1 MDCDRKPSWLN
12 WWQMLRKADDL
23 QVHDL
28 LHIDP
33 DSLLGITAP
42 SWVNRA
48 LSSCPWVVVRRVRA
62 PAGEIAVGVR
72 GDTRSQRWGGFLSKD
87 LIGKVVRPADLL
99 LVEQSSTLRVTPAIK
114 VLQQVIDRWRDLT
127 LPWGPTGS
135 VGFELATG
143 SQVTSE
149 ASDLDIAIRAP
160 TRITVE
166 RARAL
171 WQRVVGLQT
180 RVDIRV
186 ETPQCGFSLQEYAC
200 TSSTRI
206 LLHYPDGERLSGDP
220 WSEWSN
226 TEIAS

>member
-12 WWQMLRKADDL
+12 WWQMLRKTGDL

-42 SWVNRA
+42 SWVKPA
-48 LSSCPWVVVRRVRA
+48 LSSCPWVVVRRARA
-62 PAGEIAVGVR
+62 AAGEIAVGVR
-72 GDTRSQRWGGFLSKD
+72 GDTRGQRWGGFLSKD

-99 LVEQSSTLRVTPAIK
+99 LVGQSSTPRVTPAIK
-114 VLQQVIDRWRDLT
+114 VLQQVIDRWRDVT

-143 SQVTSE
+143 SQVTSD

-160 TRITVE
+160 ARITVE
-166 RARAL
+166 KARAL
-171 WQRVVGLQT
+171 WQRIIGLQT

-186 ETPQCGFSLQEYAC
+186 ETPACGFSLQEYAC
-200 TSSTRI
+200 TSSTRM
-206 LLHYPDGERLSGDP
+206 LLHYPDGERLGDDP
-220 WSEWSN
+220 WCEWSS

>member
-1 MDCDRKPSWLN
+1 
-12 WWQMLRKADDL
+12 MLRKTDEL
-23 QVHDL
+23 RVHDL

-33 DSLLGITAP
+33 HSLLDGTAP
-42 SWVNRA
+42 SWVNQA
-48 LSSCPWVVVRRVRA
+48 LSSCPWVVVRRARA

-99 LVEQSSTLRVTPAIK
+99 FVEQSSIPRFTPAMK
-114 VLQQVIDRWRDLT
+114 VLQEVIDRWRDLT

-160 TRITVE
+160 ARITVE
-166 RARAL
+166 RARTL
-171 WQRVVGLQT
+171 WQRVAGLQT

-200 TSSTRI
+200 TSSTRM

>member
-1 MDCDRKPSWLN
+1 
-12 WWQMLRKADDL
+12 MLRKTDEL
-23 QVHDL
+23 RVHDL

-33 DSLLGITAP
+33 HSLLDGTAP
-42 SWVNRA
+42 SWVNQA
-48 LSSCPWVVVRRVRA
+48 LSSCPWVVVRRARA

-99 LVEQSSTLRVTPAIK
+99 FVEQSSIPRFTPAIK
-114 VLQQVIDRWRDLT
+114 VLQEVIDRWRDLT

-160 TRITVE
+160 ARITVE
-166 RARAL
+166 RARTL
-171 WQRVVGLQT
+171 WQRVAGLQT

-186 ETPQCGFSLQEYAC
+186 EIPQCGFSLQEYAC

>member
-1 MDCDRKPSWLN
+1 
-12 WWQMLRKADDL
+12 MLRKTDDL

-28 LHIDP
+28 LQIDP
-33 DSLLGITAP
+33 DSLLGNTAP
-42 SWVNRA
+42 SWVNQA
-48 LSSCPWVVVRRVRA
+48 LSSCPWVVVRRARA
-62 PAGEIAVGVR
+62 SAGEIAVGVR

-99 LVEQSSTLRVTPAIK
+99 LVEQSSIPRLTPAMK
-114 VLQQVIDRWRDLT
+114 MLQQVIDRWRDLT

-143 SQVTSE
+143 SPVTSE
-149 ASDLDIAIRAP
+149 TSDLDIAIRAP
-160 TRITVE
+160 ARITVE

-171 WQRVVGLQT
+171 WQRVVGLPT
-180 RVDIRV
+180 RVDIRI

-206 LLHYPDGERLSGDP
+206 LLHYPDGKRLGDDP
-220 WSEWSN
+220 WSQWSN
-226 TEIAS
+226 PEIAS

>member
-1 MDCDRKPSWLN
+1 MN
-12 WWQMLRKADDL
+12 Q
-23 QVHDL
+23 
-28 LHIDP
+28 
-33 DSLLGITAP
+33 
-42 SWVNRA
+42 A

-99 LVEQSSTLRVTPAIK
+99 LVEQSSIPRVTPAIK

-160 TRITVE
+160 ARITVE

-186 ETPQCGFSLQEYAC
+186 ETPVCGFSLQEYAC

-206 LLHYPDGERLSGDP
+206 LLHYPDGERLGNDP

>member
-1 MDCDRKPSWLN
+1 
-12 WWQMLRKADDL
+12 MLRKTDEL
-23 QVHDL
+23 RVHDL

-33 DSLLGITAP
+33 HSLLDGTAP
-42 SWVNRA
+42 SWVNQA
-48 LSSCPWVVVRRVRA
+48 LSSCPWVVVRRARA

-99 LVEQSSTLRVTPAIK
+99 FVEQSSIPRFTPAIK
-114 VLQQVIDRWRDLT
+114 LLQEVIDRWRDLT

-160 TRITVE
+160 ARITVE
-166 RARAL
+166 RARTL

-200 TSSTRI
+200 TSSTRM

>member
-1 MDCDRKPSWLN
+1 
-12 WWQMLRKADDL
+12 MLRKTDDL

-28 LHIDP
+28 LQIDP
-33 DSLLGITAP
+33 DSLLGNTAP
-42 SWVNRA
+42 SWVDQA
-48 LSSCPWVVVRRVRA
+48 LSSCPWVVVRRARA
-62 PAGEIAVGVR
+62 SAGEIAVGVR

-99 LVEQSSTLRVTPAIK
+99 LVEQSSIPRLTPAMK
-114 VLQQVIDRWRDLT
+114 MLQQVIDRWRDLT

-143 SQVTSE
+143 SPVTSE
-149 ASDLDIAIRAP
+149 TSDLDIAIRAP
-160 TRITVE
+160 ARITVE

-171 WQRVVGLQT
+171 WQRVVGLPT
-180 RVDIRV
+180 RVDIRI

-206 LLHYPDGERLSGDP
+206 LLHYPDGKRLGDDP
-220 WSEWSN
+220 WSQWSN
-226 TEIAS
+226 PEIAS

>member
-1 MDCDRKPSWLN
+1 
-12 WWQMLRKADDL
+12 MLRKTDDL

-28 LHIDP
+28 LQIDP
-33 DSLLGITAP
+33 DSLLGNTAP
-42 SWVNRA
+42 SWVDQA
-48 LSSCPWVVVRRVRA
+48 LSSCPGVVVRRARA
-62 PAGEIAVGVR
+62 SAGEIAVGVR

-99 LVEQSSTLRVTPAIK
+99 LVEQSSIPRLTTAMK
-114 VLQQVIDRWRDLT
+114 VLQEVIARWHDLT
-127 LPWGPTGS
+127 LPWGPAGS

-160 TRITVE
+160 ARITVE
-166 RARAL
+166 GARAL

-226 TEIAS
+226 PEIAS

>member
-1 MDCDRKPSWLN
+1 
-12 WWQMLRKADDL
+12 MLRKTDEL
-23 QVHDL
+23 RVHDL

-33 DSLLGITAP
+33 HSLLDGTAP
-42 SWVNRA
+42 SWVNQA

-72 GDTRSQRWGGFLSKD
+72 GDTRSERWGGFLSKD

-99 LVEQSSTLRVTPAIK
+99 FVEQSSIPRFTPAMK
-114 VLQQVIDRWRDLT
+114 VLQEVIDRWRDLT

-160 TRITVE
+160 ARITVE
-166 RARAL
+166 RARTL

>member
-1 MDCDRKPSWLN
+1 
-12 WWQMLRKADDL
+12 MLRKTDDL

-28 LHIDP
+28 LQIDP
-33 DSLLGITAP
+33 DSLLGGTTP
-42 SWVNRA
+42 SWVNQA
-48 LSSCPWVVVRRVRA
+48 LISCPWVVVRRARA
-62 PAGEIAVGVR
+62 SAGEIAVGVR

-99 LVEQSSTLRVTPAIK
+99 LVVQSSIPGLTPAMK
-114 VLQQVIDRWRDLT
+114 MLQQVIDRWRDLT

-160 TRITVE
+160 ARITVE

-186 ETPQCGFSLQEYAC
+186 ETQACGFSLQEYAC
-200 TSSTRI
+200 TSSTRV
-206 LLHYPDGERLSGDP
+206 LLHYPDGERLGNDP

>member
-1 MDCDRKPSWLN
+1 
-12 WWQMLRKADDL
+12 MLRKTDDL
-23 QVHDL
+23 KVHDL
-28 LHIDP
+28 LQIDP
-33 DSLLGITAP
+33 DSLLGVTAP
-42 SWVNRA
+42 SWVNQA
-48 LSSCPWVVVRRVRA
+48 LNSCPWVVVRRARA
-62 PAGEIAVGVR
+62 SAGEIAVGVR

-99 LVEQSSTLRVTPAIK
+99 LVEQSSIPRLTPAMK
-114 VLQQVIDRWRDLT
+114 MLQQVIDRWRDLT

-143 SQVTSE
+143 SPVTSE
-149 ASDLDIAIRAP
+149 TSDLDIAIRAP
-160 TRITVE
+160 ARITVE

-171 WQRVVGLQT
+171 WQGVVGLPT

-206 LLHYPDGERLSGDP
+206 LLHYPDGKRLGDDP
-220 WSEWSN
+220 WSQWSN
-226 TEIAS
+226 PEIAS

>member
-1 MDCDRKPSWLN
+1 
-12 WWQMLRKADDL
+12 MLRKTDDL

-28 LHIDP
+28 LQIDP
-33 DSLLGITAP
+33 DSLLDNTAP
-42 SWVNRA
+42 SWVNQA
-48 LSSCPWVVVRRVRA
+48 LSSCPWVVVRRALA

-72 GDTRSQRWGGFLSKD
+72 GGTRSQRWGGFLSKD
-87 LIGKVVRPADLL
+87 LIGKVVRPADLF
-99 LVEQSSTLRVTPAIK
+99 LVGQSSTPRLPPAIK
-114 VLQQVIDRWRDLT
+114 VLREVIPRWNDLA

-143 SQVTSE
+143 SQVTSD

-160 TRITVE
+160 ARITVE

-186 ETPQCGFSLQEYAC
+186 ETPQCGFSLQEFAC

-206 LLHYPDGERLSGDP
+206 LLHYPDGERLGNDP

>member
-1 MDCDRKPSWLN
+1 
-12 WWQMLRKADDL
+12 MLRKTDDL

-28 LHIDP
+28 LQIDP
-33 DSLLGITAP
+33 DSLLGGTTP
-42 SWVNRA
+42 SWVNQA
-48 LSSCPWVVVRRVRA
+48 LISCPWVVVRRARA
-62 PAGEIAVGVR
+62 AAGEIAVGVR

-99 LVEQSSTLRVTPAIK
+99 LVEQSSILRLTPAMK

-143 SQVTSE
+143 SPVTSD

-160 TRITVE
+160 ARITVE

-171 WQRVVGLQT
+171 WQGVVGLPT

-206 LLHYPDGERLSGDP
+206 LLHYPDGKRLGDDP
-220 WSEWSN
+220 WSQWSN
-226 TEIAS
+226 PEIAS

>member
-1 MDCDRKPSWLN
+1 
-12 WWQMLRKADDL
+12 MLRKTDEL
-23 QVHDL
+23 RVHDL

-33 DSLLGITAP
+33 HSLLDGTAP
-42 SWVNRA
+42 SWVNQA
-48 LSSCPWVVVRRVRA
+48 LSSCPWVVVRRARA

-99 LVEQSSTLRVTPAIK
+99 FVEQSSIPRFTPAMK
-114 VLQQVIDRWRDLT
+114 VLQEVIARWHDLT
-127 LPWGPTGS
+127 LPWGPAGS

-143 SQVTSE
+143 RQVTSE

-160 TRITVE
+160 ARITVE

-171 WQRVVGLQT
+171 WQRVAGLQT

-200 TSSTRI
+200 TSSTRM
-206 LLHYPDGERLSGDP
+206 LLHYPDVERLGDDP

>member
-1 MDCDRKPSWLN
+1 MDCGRKPSGLK
-12 WWQMLRKADDL
+12 WWQMLRKTDDL
-23 QVHDL
+23 KVHDL
-28 LHIDP
+28 LQIDP
-33 DSLLGITAP
+33 DSLLGLTAP
-42 SWVNRA
+42 SWVNLA
-48 LSSCPWVVVRRVRA
+48 LSSCPWVVVRRARA
-62 PAGEIAVGVR
+62 PAGEVAVGVR
-72 GDTRSQRWGGFLSKD
+72 GDTRSQRWGGFLSRD
-87 LIGKVVRPADLL
+87 LIGKVVRPPELL
-99 LVEQSSTLRVTPAIK
+99 LVGQSSTPRVTPAMK
-114 VLQQVIDRWRDLT
+114 VLQEVIGRWRDLT

-160 TRITVE
+160 APITPE

-171 WQRVVGLQT
+171 WQRVIGLQT

-200 TSSTRI
+200 TSSTRM
-206 LLHYPDGERLSGDP
+206 LLHYPDGERLGDDP
-220 WSEWSN
+220 WDEWSN

>member
-1 MDCDRKPSWLN
+1 
-12 WWQMLRKADDL
+12 MLRKTDEL
-23 QVHDL
+23 RVHDL

-33 DSLLGITAP
+33 HSLLDGTAP
-42 SWVNRA
+42 SWVNQA
-48 LSSCPWVVVRRVRA
+48 LSSCPWVVVRRARA

-99 LVEQSSTLRVTPAIK
+99 FVEQSSIPRFTPAMK
-114 VLQQVIDRWRDLT
+114 VLQEVIARWHDLT
-127 LPWGPTGS
+127 LPWGPVGS

-143 SQVTSE
+143 RQVISE

-160 TRITVE
+160 ARITVE

-186 ETPQCGFSLQEYAC
+186 ETPVCGFSLQEYAC
-200 TSSTRI
+200 TSSTRM
-206 LLHYPDGERLSGDP
+206 LLHCPDGERLGNDP

>member
-1 MDCDRKPSWLN
+1 
-12 WWQMLRKADDL
+12 MLRKTDDL
-23 QVHDL
+23 KVHDL
-28 LHIDP
+28 LQIDP
-33 DSLLGITAP
+33 DSFLGDTAP
-42 SWVNRA
+42 SWVNQA
-48 LSSCPWVVVRRVRA
+48 LNSCPWVVVRRARA
-62 PAGEIAVGVR
+62 SAGELAVGVR
-72 GDTRSQRWGGFLSKD
+72 GDTRSQRWAGFLSKD

-99 LVEQSSTLRVTPAIK
+99 LVEQFSAPRVTPAIK

-127 LPWGPTGS
+127 LSWGPTGS

-143 SQVTSE
+143 SPVTSD

-160 TRITVE
+160 ARITVE

-180 RVDIRV
+180 RVDIRI
-186 ETPQCGFSLQEYAC
+186 ETPVSGFSLQEYAC
-200 TSSTRI
+200 TSSTRM
-206 LLHYPDGERLSGDP
+206 LLHCPDGERLGNDP

>member
-1 MDCDRKPSWLN
+1 
-12 WWQMLRKADDL
+12 MLRKTDDL
-23 QVHDL
+23 KVHDL
-28 LHIDP
+28 LQIDP
-33 DSLLGITAP
+33 DSLLGVTAP
-42 SWVNRA
+42 SWVNQA
-48 LSSCPWVVVRRVRA
+48 LNSCPWVVVRRARA
-62 PAGEIAVGVR
+62 SAGEIAVGVR

-99 LVEQSSTLRVTPAIK
+99 LVEQSSIPRLTPAMK
-114 VLQQVIDRWRDLT
+114 MLQQVIDRWRDLT

-160 TRITVE
+160 ARITVE

-171 WQRVVGLQT
+171 WQRVVGLPT
-180 RVDIRV
+180 RVDIRI

-206 LLHYPDGERLSGDP
+206 LLHYPDGKRLGDDP
-220 WSEWSN
+220 WSQWSN
-226 TEIAS
+226 PEIAS

>member
-1 MDCDRKPSWLN
+1 
-12 WWQMLRKADDL
+12 MLRKTDEL
-23 QVHDL
+23 RVHDL

-33 DSLLGITAP
+33 HSLLDGTAP
-42 SWVNRA
+42 SWVNQA
-48 LSSCPWVVVRRVRA
+48 LSSCPWVVVRRARA

-99 LVEQSSTLRVTPAIK
+99 FVEQSSIPRFTPAMK
-114 VLQQVIDRWRDLT
+114 VLQEVIARWHDLT
-127 LPWGPTGS
+127 LPWGPAGS

-143 SQVTSE
+143 RQVISE

-160 TRITVE
+160 ARITVE

-186 ETPQCGFSLQEYAC
+186 ETPVCGFSLQEYAC
-200 TSSTRI
+200 TSSTRM
-206 LLHYPDGERLSGDP
+206 LLHCPDGERLGNDP

>member
-1 MDCDRKPSWLN
+1 
-12 WWQMLRKADDL
+12 MLRKTDEL
-23 QVHDL
+23 RVHDL

-33 DSLLGITAP
+33 HSLLDGTAP
-42 SWVNRA
+42 SWVNQA
-48 LSSCPWVVVRRVRA
+48 LSSCPWVVVRRARA

-99 LVEQSSTLRVTPAIK
+99 FVEQSSIPRFTPAMK
-114 VLQQVIDRWRDLT
+114 VLQEVIARWHDLT
-127 LPWGPTGS
+127 LPWGPAGS

-143 SQVTSE
+143 RQVISE

-160 TRITVE
+160 ARITVE

-186 ETPQCGFSLQEYAC
+186 ETQACGFSLQEYAC
-200 TSSTRI
+200 TSSTRV
-206 LLHYPDGERLSGDP
+206 LLHYPDGERLGNDP